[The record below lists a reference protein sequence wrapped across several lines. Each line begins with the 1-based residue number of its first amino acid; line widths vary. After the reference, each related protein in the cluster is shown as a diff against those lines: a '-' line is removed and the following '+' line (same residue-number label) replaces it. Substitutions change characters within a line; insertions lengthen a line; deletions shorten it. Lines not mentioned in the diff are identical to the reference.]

1 MKLKLSIFASVFA
14 LLSGANGA
22 IYLASNVVAGD
33 NSDRLFQNAVLNGSS
48 LVDGGILA
56 IGYFTG
62 GTPSSNL
69 SDIQTTISSFTLQTS
84 SIIGSASVDLG
95 GSFPG
100 YVQGAAF
107 TGSGIPIG
115 SSLIGLPVY
124 AFVGNASTLASSTSW
139 ALTQVSILAAD
150 EPNVQTYVANP
161 PSTAPLI
168 GTIGSYTGAVNG
180 ASAKYSTL
188 QLQAQAVPEASVF
201 VLGAIGV
208 LGLLRRR
215 RN

>member
-1 MKLKLSIFASVFA
+1 MKLKLAILASVSCLAFNA
-14 LLSGANGA
+14 EAA

-33 NSDRLFQNAVLNGSS
+33 NGDRLFQDAGASS
-48 LVDGGILA
+48 AGLVGGGILA

-62 GTPSSNL
+62 GVPSSSL

-84 SIIGSASVDLG
+84 SLIGSASADLG
-95 GSFPG
+95 GSFAG
-100 YVQGAAF
+100 YVQGSAF
-107 TGSGIPIG
+107 TGAVIPLG
-115 SSLIGLPVY
+115 SALIGLPVY
-124 AFVGNASTLASSTSW
+124 AFVGNASTLATSTAW

-168 GTIGSYTGAVNG
+168 GTIGTFIGAVNG
-180 ASAKYSTL
+180 PSATYSTL
-188 QLQAQAVPEASVF
+188 QLQAVPEPSVIL
-201 VLGAIGV
+201 LGGFGV